1 MKPIDLSTMAKAY
14 LGTALW
20 SSTNNLDPNGGFP
33 LDNDFDLYDL
43 TDESLKRANQDC
55 EDFLEMCEEKG
66 ISLDDFDDEQL
77 GHDFW
82 LTRNGHGAGFWD
94 GDYPREIGQ
103 ALSKIAHS
111 FGSCDLYLTVTDEEG
126 KHVAYGSD
134 DDTCLSEDEILEAY
148 HSGRFDVEIH
158 MA

>member
-1 MKPIDLSTMAKAY
+1 MKPSDLPPMAEAY
-14 LGTALW
+14 LEAALW
-20 SSTNNLDPNGGFP
+20 SSPNNLDPNGGSQ

-43 TDESLKRANQDC
+43 TDEALKRANQDC
-55 EDFLEMCEEKG
+55 DDFLEICEEKG
-66 ISLDDFDDEQL
+66 ISLDDFSDSQL

-103 ALSKIAHS
+103 ALTKIAHS

-126 KHVAYGSD
+126 NQVAYGYD
-134 DDTCLSEDEILEAY
+134 DDDCLSEDEILEAY
-148 HSGRFDVEIH
+148 HDGRFSIKIH